1 MYELVESRVRR
12 IVADHLGVGME
23 ELTAEVSLVDTLAAD
38 SLDLV
43 ELALGLEAEFEITIP
58 ERSVESV
65 RTYGELVQTVY
76 ALARRRPRAAGP
88 ERAATPPA
96 LVWAKVVP
104 SEQHA
109 GGDLQRTGW
118 LTPYTAEEIV
128 EDALRAGRGA
138 RLELSVPPSTNDVG
152 LARLQNQFAWLGDRG
167 VQVSVRREQNLA
179 IVGARPRPYAA
190 A

>member
-1 MYELVESRVRR
+1 MFDLVESRVRR
-12 IVADHLGVGME
+12 IVADHLGVGLE
-23 ELTAEVSLVDTLAAD
+23 ELSPEVSLTDTLAAD

-43 ELALGLEAEFEITIP
+43 ELALALESEFEITLP
-58 ERSVESV
+58 ERVVETV
-65 RTYGELVQTVY
+65 RTYGDLVHSVY
-76 ALARRRPRAAGP
+76 ALARKRPRAAGA

-138 RLELSVPPSTNDVG
+138 RLELSVPSSTTDVG
-152 LARLQNQFAWLGDRG
+152 LARLQHQFAWLGDRG
-167 VQVSVRREQNLA
+167 VQVTVRREQNLA
-179 IVGARPRPYAA
+179 SIGARSHPYAA